1 MPSGGL
7 VANHNQ
13 NQCITITL
21 GWRKFTVNNGKVTEV
36 GSSIREVFIV
46 MKMLETQEGQLAGR
60 PMSDKGGLSVQS
72 QGPEKAKDTQTH
84 S

>member
-36 GSSIREVFIV
+36 GSSIHEVFIV
-46 MKMLETQEGQLAGR
+46 MMMLEMQVGQLAGR
-60 PMSDKGGLSVQS
+60 PMGGKGRLSEQS
-72 QGPEKAKDTQTH
+72 EGPENAKTTQTH